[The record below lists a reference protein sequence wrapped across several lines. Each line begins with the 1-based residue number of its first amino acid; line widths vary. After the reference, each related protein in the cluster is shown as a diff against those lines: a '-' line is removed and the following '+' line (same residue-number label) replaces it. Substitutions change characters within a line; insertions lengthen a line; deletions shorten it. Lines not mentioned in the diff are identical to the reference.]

1 MREAVFHI
9 LGNTASL
16 IFIDFSYSYVI
27 VLALRR

>member
-9 LGNTASL
+9 WENTASL

-27 VLALRR
+27 VLALHQ